1 MAKKPIGSRSL
12 EDFDIFNRD
21 DNSWRDR
28 ASCKGT
34 DTSVF
39 FGSPK
44 SSEINIAKDI
54 CKKCPVN
61 SSCLQSALT
70 YQYHGIWG
78 GTTEEERTYIIKKVL
93 NNDLSSL
100 DAKQCKKILSMI

>member
-1 MAKKPIGSRSL
+1 
-12 EDFDIFNRD
+12 
-21 DNSWRDR
+21 
-28 ASCKGT
+28 
-34 DTSVF
+34 VF